1 MPNRF
6 IRKTAEAMRSLV
18 RSLAAHPVEMAIALH
33 ACVAVCVMETGD
45 TYPPEIAPWMRPA
58 WLAPVF
64 IATAYCLNAIFT
76 RGAARTAYYLWW
88 IPYAATAFISNL
100 VQWTETSAYIVTN
113 IALLPLLLISFRL
126 QRDNERFVDEAA
138 HTALAAAT
146 GIAFAA
152 VIELLFWLTY
162 MSVIYIFDL
171 HEVKHMGTCSSSV
184 SFIVLAPA
192 IFFAVKDNTRLDAH
206 AAGRTGDMLLNFIVT
221 PALLLYNVILYVYAA
236 KILLT
241 WSLPKGGIANMVFAF
256 TMTAVA
262 VKALQQ
268 FVGRR
273 HYDRYFDRFSLLA
286 VPLVILFWIGALRR
300 VVEYGLTEWRFYM
313 ILCGIV
319 MTVCIALFLSRRTGR
334 YIAVALTA
342 FALLFCSAYIP
353 PLKAENVA
361 LRSQAR
367 RARNTAR
374 ELGIL
379 AADGTLRLGTRAE
392 SDSLQRDLHRRL
404 YQSLDYIDSRDTL
417 RLAREFG
424 IRRSK
429 EYPASLSPQTESYAL
444 RRTDN
449 EIEIVEAAADY
460 MYIYYDNYMASEQ
473 VKELLPIEGF
483 SHIIA
488 KAVDFE
494 RSTFAEDETP
504 AVEIDGRRINPDALL
519 DTMLAQS
526 GFSRANMPTEEW
538 LDRHSKEFLT
548 FRSDSVIIVFER
560 MQLATDEGKWI
571 ITSAEDLFTAIK

>member
-6 IRKTAEAMRSLV
+6 ICKTAEAMRSLV

-58 WLAPVF
+58 MLAPVF

-88 IPYAATAFISNL
+88 IPYAATAFIPNL

-113 IALLPLLLISFRL
+113 IALLPLLLVSFRL

-286 VPLVILFWIGALRR
+286 VPLVVLFWIGALRR

-342 FALLFCSAYIP
+342 FVLLFCSAYIP

-367 RARNTAR
+367 R
-374 ELGIL
+374 
-379 AADGTLRLGTRAE
+379 
-392 SDSLQRDLHRRL
+392 
-404 YQSLDYIDSRDTL
+404 DTL

-424 IRRSK
+424 LRRSK
-429 EYPASLSPQTESYAL
+429 DYLASLSPQTESYAL

-449 EIEIVEAAADY
+449 EIEIVEAADY

-473 VKELLPIEGF
+473 AKELLPIDGF

-488 KAVDFE
+488 KAVNFE
-494 RSTFAEDETP
+494 RSTFAEGETP
-504 AVEIDGRRINPDALL
+504 AVEIDGRRIDPDALL
-519 DTMLAQS
+519 DAMLAQS